1 MEQLRS
7 ILRSILQSIVLDTLL
22 GHVTVVLLLCDSMYN
37 LCVSYYGNAAQANPH
52 DDQHPFDYA
61 VVFSLILDTFRC
73 YFNPATDSLGIK
85 LPEVFVYGVVMG
97 VLMRMGS
104 CAHGGMGFIH
114 QYCHLRYWL
123 YTHGIQHDHILTSYP
138 QDDTTDYHLW
148 SGVYLLLWCAVLR
161 MWSICIRQQQ
171 RIHHLLYAMV
181 AGVCLYCVSCCVD
194 WGLQC
199 WGFDTRAGLPQIN
212 MCFLTAMVALL
223 RVGVLAPQIGE
234 YYTQMLK
241 THFLGYWQQL
251 DVDEILQVITEDMD
265 PVEKLL
271 AEEKNRMIQE
281 LKNVRQ
287 EQHTQQERK
296 NAEVRKNAHLDT
308 LKTTNQRLQK
318 RLARARSPGPARQEK
333 VPNLPVHQ
341 DSSNGVFSCSIM

>member
-37 LCVSYYGNAAQANPH
+37 LCVSYYGNAAQANPQ

-234 YYTQMLK
+234 YYTQMLLECK
-241 THFLGYWQQL
+241 THFLGYWQEP
-251 DVDEILQVITEDMD
+251 DVDECELEITEDMHPD
-265 PVEKLL
+265 VIKATQAHNNSVQQLKQALVAQHKEQNIENAAADKQTKVENITK
-271 AEEKNRMIQE
+271 ATERVNRRIE
-281 LKNVRQ
+281 
-287 EQHTQQERK
+287 
-296 NAEVRKNAHLDT
+296 
-308 LKTTNQRLQK
+308 TTR
-318 RLARARSPGPARQEK
+318 ARARSPAASRAR
-333 VPNLPVHQ
+333 
-341 DSSNGVFSCSIM
+341 